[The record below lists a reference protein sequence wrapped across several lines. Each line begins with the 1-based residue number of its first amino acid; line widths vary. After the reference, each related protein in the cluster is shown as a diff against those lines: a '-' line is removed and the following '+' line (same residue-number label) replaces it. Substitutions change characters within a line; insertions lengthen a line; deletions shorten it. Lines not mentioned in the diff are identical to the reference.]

1 MKKAPRIATTGR
13 RAEPEDRS
21 EAVLRKLSWIITIP
35 ITVVCVVFAL
45 ANRQSVMVDLWPF
58 AISYEP
64 PLFLLVLG
72 ALLVGFL
79 LGVLVTWFAA
89 GRTRDK
95 ARRAHYRASDLER
108 EVAWL
113 RRKQGQSPSQSPEGG
128 QLPAAIEPPRAST
141 G

>member
-1 MKKAPRIATTGR
+1 M
-13 RAEPEDRS
+13 
-21 EAVLRKLSWIITIP
+21 RKLRWIITLP

-45 ANRQSVMVDLWPF
+45 ANRQPVMVDFWPF

-72 ALLVGFL
+72 ALLIGFL
-79 LGVLVTWFAA
+79 LGLLIAWFAG

-95 ARRAHYRASDLER
+95 ARRNYYRASDLER
-108 EVAWL
+108 EVNWL
-113 RRKQGQSPSQSPEGG
+113 RRKQGQSQVPQSGQLSGGGQAPQSSQAVAGS
-128 QLPAAIEPPRAST
+128 QLPAPVQPPKAST